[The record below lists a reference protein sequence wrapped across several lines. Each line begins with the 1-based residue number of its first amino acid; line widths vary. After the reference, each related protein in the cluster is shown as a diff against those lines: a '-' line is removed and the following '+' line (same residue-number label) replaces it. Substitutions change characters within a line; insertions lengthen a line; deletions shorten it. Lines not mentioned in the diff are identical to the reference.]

1 MKALFRILLIAL
13 AVLAVVGCKK
23 EEKKAEEA
31 LAPLVVPTTSDSMA
45 WRNFLVEVAKR
56 NMEGVTESPFVY
68 FLPAAN
74 GVVDPGEFNRQLDNV
89 QGVVQ
94 RTVLPGNMLVFAS
107 PDSES
112 MTKLIEQAFVGAPAD
127 ALKDVRVLFIGT
139 REQGERV
146 KAAIAVT
153 NANFVLYEIQ

>member
-1 MKALFRILLIAL
+1 MKAMFRTLLIAV

-23 EEKKAEEA
+23 EEKKVEEA
-31 LAPLVVPTTSDSMA
+31 PAPLVMPTTSDSMA
-45 WRNFLVEVAKR
+45 WRNFMVEVVKR

-68 FLPAAN
+68 FLPA
-74 GVVDPGEFNRQLDNV
+74 VDGAIDQGEFNRQLENV

-94 RTVLPGNMLVFAS
+94 RTVLPGNMLAFAS

-112 MTKLIEQAFVGAPAD
+112 MTKLIEQAFEGAPAD
-127 ALKDVRVLFIGT
+127 ALKDVRLLFIGT